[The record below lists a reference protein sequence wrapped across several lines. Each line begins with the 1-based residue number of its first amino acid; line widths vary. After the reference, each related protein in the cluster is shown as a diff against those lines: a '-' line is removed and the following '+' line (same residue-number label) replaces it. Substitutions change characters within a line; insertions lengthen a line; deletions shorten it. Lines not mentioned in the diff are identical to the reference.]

1 MRRIAHSAAVLLLAA
16 PGCMTVEPIAGT
28 VLGEGGSGYS
38 YAAGRASQVFVY
50 PQATLETAV
59 VAAMDD
65 LRIAS
70 VRKSLDGSVLR
81 IDGLTPDRRT
91 ATVLVRP
98 KQGASRVIV
107 HIGWF
112 GDEPLSKAVMDRIGI
127 RLGTLPPSAIP
138 AEPPSA
144 PASNPYFSRDAVPDE
159 VMVRDREAGYHDSP
173 IQ

>member
-1 MRRIAHSAAVLLLAA
+1 MRRIAHSAAVLLLAS
-16 PGCMTVEPIAGT
+16 PGCMTVAPIAGT
-28 VLGEGGSGYS
+28 VLGQGGSGYS

-50 PQATLETAV
+50 PQPTLEMAV
-59 VAAMDD
+59 LAAMED

-91 ATVLVRP
+91 AAVLVRP
-98 KQGASRVIV
+98 QQGASRVIV
-107 HIGWF
+107 RIGWF
-112 GDEPLSKAVMDRIGI
+112 GDEPLSKALMDRIGI
-127 RLGTLPPSAIP
+127 RLGTLPPAAIP

-159 VMVRDREAGYHDSP
+159 VMVRDREAGYNDSP
-173 IQ
+173 VQ